1 MIKLSCRQRRLLR
14 LLQKLVIF
22 VQIWKI
28 ICLIDQKLSL
38 SHLIPKIYSLLLNT
52 IFFKNIHQKQKKKN
66 SQIIFFFPE
75 IQKMLAFDIET
86 TGLSPKNGD
95 QISVLCTIDSE
106 TGKEKCYNFLLASD
120 QEKVKLYFDWKNI
133 LLK

>member
-1 MIKLSCRQRRLLR
+1 
-14 LLQKLVIF
+14 
-22 VQIWKI
+22 
-28 ICLIDQKLSL
+28 
-38 SHLIPKIYSLLLNT
+38 
-52 IFFKNIHQKQKKKN
+52 
-66 SQIIFFFPE
+66 
-75 IQKMLAFDIET
+75 MLAFDIET

-106 TGKEKCYNFLLASD
+106 TGKEKCYNFLLAND